1 MANVRLG
8 RIPAAL
14 LAFVILAGCSSNP
27 YLDASLK
34 PAELEGRDKAW
45 FEEHWGPPSGKAPRF
60 FGGEKWTY
68 FRIAGGSSGGLGF
81 NYAPNQCQI
90 TLKFDKEGKLDD
102 YNQSG
107 C

>member
-1 MANVRLG
+1 MSRVRDALG
-8 RIPAAL
+8 AL
-14 LAFVILAGCSSNP
+14 LALCILAGCSSNP
-27 YLDASLK
+27 YLDAALK
-34 PAELEGRDKAW
+34 PAEVEGKDKAW

-68 FRIAGGSSGGLGF
+68 FRIAGGSAGGLLS
-81 NYAPNQCQI
+81 NYSPNQCQI

-102 YNQSG
+102 YDQSG